1 MHTSLINDYRGNAV
15 KFRVE
20 RELLTEALGAAARV
34 ASSRNN
40 AMPALSGVHM
50 QVKGDSLVLTCTD
63 NDLSVRSTLAVG
75 GAQDGVAVVSA
86 KLVSDIV
93 RAMPEEKVTI
103 DAQGE
108 EVIVSAGKSQFT
120 VPTFAATDFPNIV
133 VAGTQPVTIGAK
145 IFGEAL
151 GQVVRASS
159 NDMQRLALT
168 GVLMVA
174 EPDSVCLV
182 ATDSYRLAVRE
193 LPGATMLG
201 HGAEIVV
208 PGRALS
214 ELERLIGGAE
224 TMTMALGE
232 NRATFEVGGS
242 TLTTTLLN
250 VEFPKYKQLISAHYP
265 NKVTT
270 AREPL
275 LEAVRRSRIL
285 ARETTPVRLEML
297 SNSIRLSV
305 VTQDIGQVVDE
316 LDAKLDGGEITIG
329 FNSQYL
335 MDGIDAV
342 KGDEITIE
350 STDPVKPAVLRGVG
364 DKSYLYLVMPQ
375 RLTS

>member
-1 MHTSLINDYRGNAV
+1 
-15 KFRVE
+15 
-20 RELLTEALGAAARV
+20 
-34 ASSRNN
+34 
-40 AMPALSGVHM
+40 
-50 QVKGDSLVLTCTD
+50 LVLTCTD

-214 ELERLIGGAE
+214 ELERLIGAAE
-224 TMTMALGE
+224 SMTMALGE
-232 NRATFEVGGS
+232 NRATFEVGVNFDNNTFERRVSKIQAANFGS
-242 TLTTTLLN
+242 LS
-250 VEFPKYKQLISAHYP
+250 KQSYDR
-265 NKVTT
+265 
-270 AREPL
+270 AR
-275 LEAVRRSRIL
+275 AS
-285 ARETTPVRLEML
+285 
-297 SNSIRLSV
+297 S
-305 VTQDIGQVVDE
+305 
-316 LDAKLDGGEITIG
+316 
-329 FNSQYL
+329 
-335 MDGIDAV
+335 
-342 KGDEITIE
+342 
-350 STDPVKPAVLRGVG
+350 
-364 DKSYLYLVMPQ
+364 
-375 RLTS
+375 

>member
-1 MHTSLINDYRGNAV
+1 M

-145 IFGEAL
+145 VFGEAL

-168 GVLMVA
+168 GVLM
-174 EPDSVCLV
+174 
-182 ATDSYRLAVRE
+182 
-193 LPGATMLG
+193 
-201 HGAEIVV
+201 
-208 PGRALS
+208 
-214 ELERLIGGAE
+214 
-224 TMTMALGE
+224 
-232 NRATFEVGGS
+232 
-242 TLTTTLLN
+242 
-250 VEFPKYKQLISAHYP
+250 
-265 NKVTT
+265 
-270 AREPL
+270 
-275 LEAVRRSRIL
+275 
-285 ARETTPVRLEML
+285 
-297 SNSIRLSV
+297 
-305 VTQDIGQVVDE
+305 
-316 LDAKLDGGEITIG
+316 
-329 FNSQYL
+329 
-335 MDGIDAV
+335 
-342 KGDEITIE
+342 
-350 STDPVKPAVLRGVG
+350 
-364 DKSYLYLVMPQ
+364 
-375 RLTS
+375 

>member
-1 MHTSLINDYRGNAV
+1 MHTSLKNDYRGNAV

-208 PGRALS
+208 PGRALG

-270 AREPL
+270 ARDPL

-364 DKSYLYLVMPQ
+364 DKNYLYLVMPQ

>member
-1 MHTSLINDYRGNAV
+1 M

-34 ASSRNN
+34 ASNRNN

-50 QVKGDSLVLTCTD
+50 SVKGDALVLTCTD
-63 NDLSVRSTLAVG
+63 NDLSVRTTLAIG
-75 GAQDGVAVVSA
+75 GAQDGVAVVNA
-86 KLVSDIV
+86 KLISDIV

-103 DAQGE
+103 DSQGE

-120 VPTFAATDFPNIV
+120 VPTFTATDFPNIV
-133 VAGTQPVTIGAK
+133 VAGTQPVSISAK
-145 IFGEAL
+145 TFGEAL
-151 GQVVRASS
+151 AQVVRASS
-159 NDMQRLALT
+159 TDMQRLALT

-208 PGRALS
+208 PGRALN
-214 ELERLIGGAE
+214 ELERLIGGVE
-224 TMTMALGE
+224 SMTMALGE

-297 SNSIRLSV
+297 ANSIRLSV

-316 LDAKLDGGEITIG
+316 LDAKLDGTEITIG

-364 DKSYLYLVMPQ
+364 DKNYLYLVMPQ

>member
-1 MHTSLINDYRGNAV
+1 MS
-15 KFRVE
+15 
-20 RELLTEALGAAARV
+20 
-34 ASSRNN
+34 
-40 AMPALSGVHM
+40 
-50 QVKGDSLVLTCTD
+50 VKGDALILTCTD
-63 NDLSVRSTLAVG
+63 NDLSVTTTLAIG
-75 GAQDGVAVVSA
+75 GAQDGVAVVNA
-86 KLVSDIV
+86 KLISDIV

-103 DAQGE
+103 DSQGE

-120 VPTFAATDFPNIV
+120 VPTFTATDFPNIV
-133 VAGTQPVTIGAK
+133 VAGTQPVSISAK
-145 IFGEAL
+145 TFGEAL
-151 GQVVRASS
+151 AQVVRASS
-159 NDMQRLALT
+159 TDMQRLALT

-208 PGRALS
+208 PGRALN

-224 TMTMALGE
+224 SMTMALGE

-297 SNSIRLSV
+297 ANSIRLSV

-316 LDAKLDGGEITIG
+316 LDAKLDGTEITIG

-364 DKSYLYLVMPQ
+364 DKNYLYLVMPQ

>member
-1 MHTSLINDYRGNAV
+1 V

-103 DAQGE
+103 DAQGD
-108 EVIVSAGKSQFT
+108 EVVVSAGKSQFT

-224 TMTMALGE
+224 SMTMALGE

-316 LDAKLDGGEITIG
+316 LDAKLDGSEITIG

-364 DKSYLYLVMPQ
+364 DKNYLYLVMPQ